1 VKVSTKDTER
11 YVIGLYNRLEDLIIH
26 KLAKKFNVNK
36 RKLADYNERIRFEAN
51 EVYVDDKLFI
61 SFSELA
67 IGNPRMEG
75 RSLDLEVQVKIY
87 DT

>member
-1 VKVSTKDTER
+1 LKISTKDTER
-11 YVIGLYNRLEDLIIH
+11 YVTGLYNRLEGLIIH
-26 KLAKKFNVNK
+26 KLAKKFDVDK

-61 SFSELA
+61 SFSELD
-67 IGNPRMEG
+67 IGNPRIES

-87 DT
+87 D